1 MNRNESRVIM
11 MTILYQIFIFES
23 KKIKYDIDDV
33 IKENVEITNNFV
45 NEVVHGVLD
54 KKVEIDK
61 IANHYLQ
68 DWKINRLGFPD
79 QAILRMA
86 IYEMKYTDTP
96 AVVCINEAIE
106 LSKIYSDE
114 KVKNMINGVL
124 DNIYHDM

>member
-1 MNRNESRVIM
+1 MNRNESRVVI
-11 MTILYQIFIFES
+11 MTILYQIFIFDS
-23 KKIKYDIDDV
+23 KKIIYDIDSV
-33 IKENVEITNNFV
+33 IKENVEITNDFV
-45 NEVVHGVLD
+45 NEVVHGVINNKD
-54 KKVEIDK
+54 SIDE
-61 IANHYLQ
+61 IANKYLQ

-96 AVVCINEAIE
+96 GIVCINEAVE
-106 LSKIYSDE
+106 LSKIYSDD

>member
-1 MNRNESRVIM
+1 MNRNESRVVI

-23 KKIKYDIDDV
+23 KKIKYDIDEI

-45 NEVVHGVLD
+45 NEVVHGVLE
-54 KKVEIDK
+54 KKLEIDE
-61 IANHYLQ
+61 IANSYLQ

>member
-1 MNRNESRVIM
+1 MNRNESRVII

-23 KKIKYDIDDV
+23 KKIKYDADEI

-45 NEVVHGVLD
+45 NEVVHGVLEN
-54 KKVEIDK
+54 KESIDE
-61 IANHYLQ
+61 IANKYLQ
-68 DWKINRLGFPD
+68 DWKISRLGFPD

-96 AVVCINEAIE
+96 GIVCINEAIE
-106 LSKIYSDE
+106 LSKVYSDD

>member
-1 MNRNESRVIM
+1 MNRSKSREIIM
-11 MTILYQIFIFES
+11 IILYQIFIFES
-23 KKIKYDIDDV
+23 KKIKYDIDEI
-33 IKENVEITNNFV
+33 IKENIEINNNFV
-45 NEVVHGVLD
+45 SEIVHGVL
-54 KKVEIDK
+54 KNKVIIDE
-61 IANHYLQ
+61 IANNYLQ

-96 AVVCINEAIE
+96 AVVCINEAVE
-106 LSKIYSDE
+106 LSKKYSDE